1 MSTSKIAG
9 AMGYCDDCGKLT
21 YLTRKTAKLV
31 GHRLRPR
38 RNAYACP
45 FDPQFFH
52 VGELPLPI
60 RQGHVSRDEF
70 YRRGDAA

>member
-1 MSTSKIAG
+1 MANKTAG
-9 AMGYCDDCGKLT
+9 ALGFCDDCGKLT
-21 YLTRKTAKLV
+21 YLSRKAAKLV

-38 RNAYACP
+38 RNAYECP
-45 FDPQFFH
+45 FYDGFFH

-70 YRRGDAA
+70 YGRGEAA